1 MYDESNLTKEAFITE
16 LNKYPNICVFI
27 SHFNKK
33 PKTKALT
40 SSIQEANYH
49 FWSIKKM
56 RKKTLSP
63 NWEELSGKLANIGK
77 KEYKTFQFYALKK
90 KNILVKKE
98 WEAKKQLR
106 LFS

>member
-1 MYDESNLTKEAFITE
+1 
-16 LNKYPNICVFI
+16 
-27 SHFNKK
+27 
-33 PKTKALT
+33 
-40 SSIQEANYH
+40 
-49 FWSIKKM
+49 M